1 MKLVLALLLVAS
13 LAAVVL
19 ILYVRRRLKRLAE
32 SPHTAT
38 LVESFDDGLAIPMR
52 DGNTRRPART
62 AETEP
67 RRKAS

>member
-19 ILYVRRRLKRLAE
+19 ILYVHRRLKRLAE
-32 SPHTAT
+32 SPDTAT

-52 DGNTRRPART
+52 DCDTRRKERA
-62 AETEP
+62 
-67 RRKAS
+67 

>member
-19 ILYVRRRLKRLAE
+19 ILYVHRRLKRLAE
-32 SPHTAT
+32 SPDTAT
-38 LVESFDDGLAIPMR
+38 LVESFDGLAIPMR
-52 DGNTRRPART
+52 DGDTRRPART
-62 AETEP
+62 AEPKP